1 MPVRLI
7 IFDLDGTLVDSSVD
21 LTNALN
27 YAMEPYG
34 FRRLTVEDTIG
45 LVGEGITRLIEKI
58 VGDADQAVKDEVTQR
73 FLQHYTGHILDYTR
87 DYPGVRET
95 LERLGAY
102 RKAVISN
109 KREALSRMVLGGLGL
124 LRHFDLVVGSD
135 SAPERKPSPVPVR
148 KVLADL
154 GFEPS
159 EAIMVGDS
167 NFDVDA
173 GRAAGVTT
181 VAVTYGYR
189 PRDMIS
195 HADYLID
202 RMPGLIPLLD
212 IIDRQGEISG
222 M

>member
-1 MPVRLI
+1 MSVRLI
-7 IFDLDGTLVDSSVD
+7 IFDLDGTLVDSSED

-27 YAMEPYG
+27 YAMEPYS
-34 FRRLTVEDTIG
+34 FRRLTVTDTIG

-58 VGDADQAVKDEVTQR
+58 VGNADPAVKDDVTQR
-73 FLQHYTGHILDYTR
+73 FLGHYTSHILDYTR

-109 KREALSRMVLGGLGL
+109 KREALSRMVLDRLGL
-124 LRHFDLVVGSD
+124 LSHFDLVVGSD
-135 SAPERKPSPVPVR
+135 SAPERKPSPVPVL
-148 KVLADL
+148 KVLTDL
-154 GFEPS
+154 GVGPS
-159 EAIMVGDS
+159 EAVMVGDS

-189 PRDMIS
+189 PRDLIA
-195 HADYLID
+195 HADYIID
-202 RMPGLIPLLD
+202 RMPDLIQL
-212 IIDRQGEISG
+212 IDEINRRGE
-222 M
+222 MPAA